1 MIDCRPGIVK
11 ILVEGPDLSQ
21 LQNER
26 GGHQFQRVPPT
37 ERKGRVQTST
47 VTVAVLDPAVP
58 QISVDS
64 KDIRTEWF
72 SGTGAGGQHR
82 NKHQN
87 SCRLIHIPTQIS
99 ATAQT
104 RSRESSYKEAYSALI
119 KRIETEMQTST
130 NAAIVKLR
138 REQVGRGMRGDR
150 IRTYRMPMDLVK
162 DHRTNKSASCEKVLN
177 GFFEALW

>member
-1 MIDCRPGIVK
+1 M
-11 ILVEGPDLSQ
+11 VEGHDLS
-21 LQNER
+21 LLKNEC

-58 QISVDS
+58 QISVDP

-82 NKHQN
+82 NKTQN
-87 SCRLIHIPTQIS
+87 SCRLIHVPTKIS
-99 ATAQT
+99 ASAQT
-104 RSRESSYKEAYSALI
+104 RSRDTSYKEAYAALI

-130 NAAIVKLR
+130 NAELMKLR
-138 REQVGRGMRGDR
+138 REQTGLGKRGDR
-150 IRTYRMPMDLVK
+150 IRTYRIPMDLVK
-162 DHRTNKSASCEKVLN
+162 DHQTGKSASCEKVLK
-177 GFFEALW
+177 GFFELLW